1 MDSIKYYLVANAP
14 HGTNSHLRKELF
26 LWDLQL
32 PTAWT
37 LHKTLD
43 VVWNEVLTELG
54 GLVVGTA

>member
-1 MDSIKYYLVANAP
+1 MDSIKYLVANDP
-14 HGTNSHLRKELF
+14 HGTNSHLSKEPH
-26 LWDLQL
+26 LWGLQL

-54 GLVVGTA
+54 IRVVGTA